1 MLIST
6 AQAHGF
12 LGGEAGSH
20 DGPFILLL
28 VAVVVI
34 SLLVAEKKWRRRKQR
49 LQNIEDQAAQAEAET
64 AAAE

>member
-1 MLIST
+1 MWISP

-12 LGGEAGSH
+12 LGGEVGSH
-20 DGPFILLL
+20 GGPFILLF

-49 LQNIEDQAAQAEAET
+49 LQNEADQATQAGSNTSTVE
-64 AAAE
+64 